1 MHTIRDAQITDAPRI
16 ISLLDALDYPGTDH
30 FINDRLRQLLNHPD
44 EKLLVSVENEVVT
57 GFISLHFIP
66 QLALPGDFCRI
77 SYFCVDSAVR
87 GKGTG
92 KALEEHAVRIATQR
106 GCDRIEVHSNS
117 RRTDAH
123 RFYFRQGYTESPKYL
138 CKSIIND

>member
-16 ISLLDALDYPGTDH
+16 VSLLDALDYPGTDH

-77 SYFCVDSAVR
+77 SYFCVDSEVR
-87 GKGTG
+87 GSGTG

-106 GCDRIEVHSNS
+106 GCDRIEVHCNS

>member
-16 ISLLDALDYPGTDH
+16 VSLLDALDYPGTDH

-57 GFISLHFIP
+57 GVISLHFIP

-77 SYFCVDSAVR
+77 SYFCVDSTVR

-92 KALEEHAVRIATQR
+92 KALEEHAVSIATQR

-117 RRTDAH
+117 RRTGAH

-138 CKSIIND
+138 FKSIIND